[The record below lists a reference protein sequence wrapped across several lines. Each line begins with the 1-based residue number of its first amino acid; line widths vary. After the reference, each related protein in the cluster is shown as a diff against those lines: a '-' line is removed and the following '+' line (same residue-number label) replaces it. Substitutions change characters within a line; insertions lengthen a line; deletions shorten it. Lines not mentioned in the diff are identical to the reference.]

1 MKRLGSLLLLI
12 CFVLLPVLQETD
24 AQTEVIV
31 KLQQPPPNQLRS
43 TDIWNLTLTNTTR
56 NTLQISLFGTLEEAG
71 AGVIVDGTSKP
82 FTLQPGTKTITYDDV
97 KSGKV
102 NFKSGKWREAFTRTG
117 NAPSGDYTICIYVK
131 DKSGNEIGTD
141 CIDQKIE
148 ISGAPQ
154 LVSPADGEEIAAG
167 SLPNFTWLPPMPIP
181 PGKTTYKL
189 KIVEILGNQS
199 PEIAFAQNRSFFE
212 KDGIRMTTFSYPL
225 KEKKFEEGKSYA
237 WMISIGELKSDICV
251 FKIIIDESNP
261 GSCTALDTTKY
272 KITCLGKLADGNY
285 HYQVSDLVLN
295 KVISN
300 TDSWIESGESDGSPS
315 PTNYIVPFGGNT
327 ITNISPASIIAS
339 TAQSF
344 TISFELIAPSPVT
357 NFTVTL
363 YAYSYHLNAA
373 TNQKVYCDKNFV
385 LTFDNVPDCECKECE
400 SVRVLFNDFTTTQS
414 GGSGNLFNIAGNITS
429 SVTLYGIEIE
439 MQSYSYSAAPSACS
453 NGVTSL
459 EESGMFIIPG
469 TTING
474 SPVQLF
480 NEVASGSSSSN
491 LNASKIIKLS
501 STSALNGNIPLNL
514 LVGLPGPI
522 PGLDKDCCK
531 IRYQVCVK
539 VRVFYD
545 SKSCKSCTFVHCFD
559 FNN

>member
-1 MKRLGSLLLLI
+1 MKNKSTFFLLMI
-12 CFVLLPVLQETD
+12 FFIVSIGLQNTF
-24 AQTEVIV
+24 AQVSV

-43 TDIWNLTLTNTTR
+43 TDIWNLTLTNTSR
-56 NTLQISLFGTLEEAG
+56 NTLQVSLAGTLEEAG
-71 AGVIVDGTSKP
+71 AGLVVDGTSKEFSLP
-82 FTLQPGTKTITYDDV
+82 PGIKRITYDDV
-97 KSGKV
+97 KTGNV
-102 NFKSGKWREAFTRTG
+102 NFKSGKWREAFKRTG

-131 DKSGNEIGTD
+131 DKSGSEIGSD
-141 CIDQKIE
+141 CINQTVE
-148 ISGAPQ
+148 ISGPPQ
-154 LVSPADGEEIAAG
+154 LISPADGEEIAAG
-167 SLPNFTWLPPMPIP
+167 LLPTFTWLPPMPIP
-181 PGKTTYKL
+181 PDAEYTL
-189 KIVEILGNQS
+189 KIVEVLGNQS
-199 PEIAFAQNRSFFE
+199 PEEAFNRNIIFFQR
-212 KDGIRMTTFSYPL
+212 KGIKGTMFQYPL
-225 KEKKFEEGKSYA
+225 SEKKFETAKKYA
-237 WMISIGELKSDICV
+237 WMVSMGDLKSDIWV

-261 GSCTALDTTKY
+261 GSCTALDTTQY

-285 HYQVSDLVLN
+285 HYKVSGLVLN

-300 TDSWIESGESDGSPS
+300 TDPWIESGESDGSPS

-339 TAQSF
+339 TASSF

-385 LTFDNVPDCECKECE
+385 LTFDNVLPCECKECE
-400 SVRVLFNDFTTTQS
+400 NIKVSFNDFNTTPS
-414 GGSGNLFNIAGNITS
+414 GSSGSLFNIAGNITS
-429 SVTLYGIEIE
+429 SVPLYGIEVE

-453 NGVTSL
+453 NGITSL

-480 NEVASGSSSSN
+480 NETASGSAN
-491 LNASKIIKLS
+491 TNNNVSKIVKLM
-501 STSALNGNIPLNL
+501 SASAMSGNIPLNL

-522 PGLDKDCCK
+522 PGLNKDCCK

-539 VRVFYD
+539 VKVFYD
-545 SKSCKSCTFVHCFD
+545 RKSCKSCTFIHCFD
-559 FNN
+559 FNNQ

>member
-12 CFVLLPVLQETD
+12 CFVLLPVLQETE
-24 AQTEVIV
+24 AQVVV
-31 KLQQPPPNQLRS
+31 KLTQPPPNQLRS

-56 NTLQISLFGTLEEAG
+56 NTLQVSLFGTLEEAG
-71 AGVIVDGTSKP
+71 AGIIVDGTSKEFSLP
-82 FTLQPGTKTITYDDV
+82 PGTKRITYDDV
-97 KSGKV
+97 KTGNV

-131 DKSGNEIGTD
+131 NEAGEEIGTD
-141 CIDQKIE
+141 CINQTVE
-148 ISGAPQ
+148 ISGPPE
-154 LVSPADGEEIAAG
+154 LISPADGEEIAAG
-167 SLPNFTWLPPMPIP
+167 SFPNFTWLSPMPTP
-181 PGKTTYKL
+181 QGTNYKI
-189 KIVEILGNQS
+189 KIVEIIGNQS
-199 PEIAFAQNRSFFE
+199 PEEAMQRNKAFFE
-212 KDGIRMTTFSYPL
+212 KDDIRMTTFSYSL
-225 KEKKFEEGKSYA
+225 KEKKFVGGKTYA
-237 WMISIGELKSDICV
+237 WMISLGKLKSDIWV

-261 GSCTALDTTKY
+261 GSCTAIDTTKY

-300 TDSWIESGESDGSPS
+300 TDPWIESGESDGSPS

-344 TISFELIAPSPVT
+344 TISFELIAQSPVT

-400 SVRVLFNDFTTTQS
+400 SVRVRFNDFTTTQS

-429 SVTLYGIEIE
+429 SVPLYGIEIE
-439 MQSYSYSAAPSACS
+439 MQSYSFSAAPSACS

-480 NEVASGSSSSN
+480 NEVASGSSNSN
-491 LNASKIIKLS
+491 LNASKIIKLN
-501 STSALNGNIPLNL
+501 STSALNGNIPINL
-514 LVGLPGPI
+514 LIGLPGPI

-531 IRYQVCVK
+531 INYKVCIKVK
-539 VRVFYD
+539 VFYD
-545 SKSCKSCTFVHCFD
+545 QKSCKSCTFTHCFE
-559 FNN
+559 FNNQ